1 MWHATSADDMAQA
14 VDALKRGD
22 LVAFPTETVY
32 GLGGNGL
39 SADSCRAIYAAK
51 GRPSDNP
58 LILHISDMAML
69 DDIASDVPEAAHIL
83 ADAFWPGPLT
93 LILPRNASVP
103 DAATGGLNTVA
114 VRFPDHPVAQALI
127 RGAGVPIAAP
137 SANSSGKPSPTAAWH
152 VAEDLGDRIAGIVD
166 GGPTDVGIESTII
179 DCTRTP
185 AVLLRPGGI
194 AREAIEALIGPVLL
208 AGPVAADDIPQAPG
222 MKYRHYAPSVPV
234 YRLPK
239 DGAATFLRPLC
250 EGADGPRLGL
260 LLADE
265 DISALGTVPAR
276 ILLWNMGSRTHP
288 EMAAHRLFDG
298 LRRLDDAIVD
308 EMFISDFPETGI
320 GLGVM
325 NRIRKLSRPLEERE
339 T

>member
-1 MWHATSADDMAQA
+1 MWRATSAEDMAQA
-14 VDALKRGD
+14 ISALKNGE

-58 LILHISDMAML
+58 LILHISDIAML
-69 DDIASDVPEAAHIL
+69 DEIARDVPETARIL
-83 ADAFWPGPLT
+83 ADALWPGPLT
-93 LILPRNASVP
+93 LILPRSDKVP
-103 DAATGGLNTVA
+103 LAATGGLDTVA

-152 VAEDLGDRIAGIVD
+152 VAEDLGDRIAGIID
-166 GGPTDVGIESTII
+166 GGSTAVGIESTII
-179 DCTRTP
+179 DCTRSP

-194 AREAIEALIGPVLL
+194 SREAIEALIGPILL
-208 AGPVAADDIPQAPG
+208 SGPLSADDIPQAPG

-234 YRLPK
+234 YRLPAEK
-239 DGAATFLRPLC
+239 AASFLRPLC
-250 EGADGPRLGL
+250 EKDDGSRLGL

-265 DISALGTVPAR
+265 DIAELGAVPAH
-276 ILLWNMGSRTHP
+276 ILLWNMGSRKHP
-288 EMAAHRLFDG
+288 EMAAQRLFDG
-298 LRRLDDAIVD
+298 LRRLDDAGVD
-308 EMFISDFPETGI
+308 EMFISDFPEGGI
-320 GLGVM
+320 GLGLM

-339 T
+339 L